1 MGLTIAIKRKFK
13 MGIFRNLAKIE
24 ELLEANVPGCW
35 SVYHN
40 VLRVKDLPKDMR
52 DAMIQFGYT
61 DNALIFAVD
70 YVDEYK
76 NISDKKPRILGC
88 VSWGR
93 SINESDDGWKNLLY
107 RDVDR
112 DWRFYWTKD
121 ECPNNEKLLE
131 AIDQCYRN
139 LQRFF
144 MFMSIYL
151 KQRAQMIKL
160 INIEW
165 DEVIS
170 STKD

>member
-1 MGLTIAIKRKFK
+1 MGLAIAVKRKFK
-13 MGIFRNLAKIE
+13 MGIFKNLAKIE

-35 SVYHN
+35 SVFHN
-40 VLRVKDLPKDMR
+40 VLRVKDLPKVMR

-61 DNALIFAVD
+61 ENALIFAVD
-70 YVDEYK
+70 YVDEHAGS
-76 NISDKKPRILGC
+76 NGKPCILGC
-88 VSWGR
+88 VSWGAGKD
-93 SINESDDGWKNLLY
+93 ECEDGWKNLLY

-112 DWRFYWTKD
+112 DWRFYWTKK

-131 AIDQCYRN
+131 AIDKCYRN

-151 KQRAQMIKL
+151 KQRAQMVKL

-170 STKD
+170 STKE

>member
-1 MGLTIAIKRKFK
+1 

-24 ELLEANVPGCW
+24 ELLEANISGCW

-40 VLRVKDLPKDMR
+40 VLRVKDLPKEMHDV
-52 DAMIQFGYT
+52 MIQFGYT
-61 DNALIFAVD
+61 DEGLIFAVD
-70 YVDEYK
+70 YVDEHAGF
-76 NISDKKPRILGC
+76 NGKPCILGC
-88 VSWGR
+88 VSWG
-93 SINESDDGWKNLLY
+93 SGKDEYEQGWKNLLY
-107 RDVDR
+107 HDVDR
-112 DWRFYWTKD
+112 DWRFCWSKED
-121 ECPNNEKLLE
+121 CPTNEKLLE
-131 AIDQCYRN
+131 AIDECYRI

-151 KQRAQMIKL
+151 KQREQMIKL

>member
-24 ELLEANVPGCW
+24 ELLEANIPGCW

-40 VLRVKDLPKDMR
+40 VLRVKDLPKEMR
-52 DAMIQFGYT
+52 DVMIKFGYT
-61 DNALIFAVD
+61 DKGLIFAVD
-70 YVDEYK
+70 YCDVHDGF
-76 NISDKKPRILGC
+76 DGKPCILGC
-88 VSWGR
+88 VGWGGKD
-93 SINESDDGWKNLLY
+93 EKDEGWKNLLY

-112 DWRFYWTKD
+112 DWRFTWSKED
-121 ECPNNEKLLE
+121 CPTNEKLLE
-131 AIDQCYRN
+131 AIDKCYRN

-151 KQRAQMIKL
+151 KQRAQMVKL

-170 STKD
+170 STKE

>member
-1 MGLTIAIKRKFK
+1 

-24 ELLEANVPGCW
+24 ELLEANIPGCW

-61 DNALIFAVD
+61 DEGLIFAVD
-70 YVDEYK
+70 YVDVHDGS
-76 NISDKKPRILGC
+76 NGGKPRILGC
-88 VSWGR
+88 VSWGK
-93 SINESDDGWKNLLY
+93 NKDEAEDGWKNLLY

-112 DWRFYWTKD
+112 DWRFTWSKED
-121 ECPNNEKLLE
+121 CPNDEKLLD
-131 AIDQCYRN
+131 AIDRCYRN
-139 LQRFF
+139 LQKFF

-165 DEVIS
+165 DEVIH
-170 STKD
+170 STKE

>member
-1 MGLTIAIKRKFK
+1 MD
-13 MGIFRNLAKIE
+13 IFRNLAKIE
-24 ELLEANVPGCW
+24 ELLEANIPGCW

-61 DNALIFAVD
+61 DEGLIFAVD
-70 YVDEYK
+70 YVDVHDGS
-76 NISDKKPRILGC
+76 NGGKPRILGC
-88 VSWGR
+88 VSWGK
-93 SINESDDGWKNLLY
+93 NKDEAEDGWKNLLY

-112 DWRFYWTKD
+112 DWRFTWSKED
-121 ECPNNEKLLE
+121 CPNDEKLLD
-131 AIDQCYRN
+131 AIDRCYRN
-139 LQRFF
+139 LQKFF

-151 KQRAQMIKL
+151 KQRAQMVKL

-170 STKD
+170 STKE

>member
-1 MGLTIAIKRKFK
+1 MGVFK
-13 MGIFRNLAKIE
+13 NLAKIE
-24 ELLEANVPGCW
+24 ELLEANIPGCW

-40 VLRVKDLPKDMR
+40 VLRIKDLPKEMH

-61 DNALIFAVD
+61 DEGLVFAVD
-70 YVDEYK
+70 YVDEK
-76 NISDKKPRILGC
+76 DNNKSHILGC
-88 VSWGR
+88 IGWGTGK
-93 SINESDDGWKNLLY
+93 NESDDGWKNLLY

-112 DWRFYWTKD
+112 NWRFVWDKKD
-121 ECPNNEKLLE
+121 CPDNEKLLE
-131 AIDQCYRN
+131 AVDKCYRN
-139 LQRFF
+139 LQKFF

-165 DEVIS
+165 DEVIN

>member
-1 MGLTIAIKRKFK
+1 

-24 ELLEANVPGCW
+24 ELLEANIPGCW

-40 VLRVKDLPKDMR
+40 VLRIKDLPKDMR

-61 DNALIFAVD
+61 DDGLIFAVD
-70 YVDEYK
+70 YADEK
-76 NISDKKPRILGC
+76 DTNKPHILGC
-88 VSWGR
+88 VSWGANQ
-93 SINESDDGWKNLLY
+93 NEMENGWKNLLY

-112 DWRFYWTKD
+112 DWRFTWDKED
-121 ECPNNEKLLE
+121 CLNNEELLK
-131 AIDQCYRN
+131 AIDKCYRN
-139 LQRFF
+139 LQKFF

-165 DEVIS
+165 DEVIQT
-170 STKD
+170 TKE